1 MKKLW
6 LSPEEKIRLA
16 MEMTEAVTAICAEGI
31 RAQNPGMTEGEV
43 AAELRRRIRRGD
55 PNWAPSKAW

>member
-31 RAQNPGMTEGEV
+31 RAQNPGMTEGGGSRRV
-43 AAELRRRIRRGD
+43 AQTNQERR
-55 PNWAPSKAW
+55 P